1 MYADIIG
8 FLSRYEIC
16 LAKEDDYLST
26 KESENPFD
34 SYVKNLELCAEKL
47 KLDPGVVKR
56 LKYPKRTLIVS
67 CPVKMDNGEIEVF
80 TGYRVQFNDARGP
93 FKGGIRYHPNV
104 NLDEVKALSAW
115 MTIKTAVIDIPY
127 GGAKGGITCNPLKM
141 SPSEIER
148 MTRRYAFMIKDFI
161 GPYIDVPAPDV
172 YTSGREMAWIMD
184 TYSMAMGHKVP
195 EVVTGKPLE
204 IGGSLGRETST
215 GRGLAICVRE
225 ASKKLNIDMKNAT
238 FAVQGYGNV
247 GIWAAQI
254 LAGWGAK
261 MIAAS
266 DSKGG
271 VYDPKG
277 IDPKKLLEHKEKT
290 DKVQGYPG
298 SKNITNEELL
308 TTKCDILLPCAL
320 ENQITSQNAAKIS
333 CKIVGEGAN
342 GPTTPDADDV
352 LYKNKILLLP
362 DVLANSGGV
371 LGSYFEWLQHLE
383 REGWTEED
391 FNKRLENKMMKAFNG
406 VYEMSQKYKVN
417 MRIGAYM
424 IAVKRIT
431 DATEK
436 LGLFP

>member
-1 MYADIIG
+1 M
-8 FLSRYEIC
+8 SQ
-16 LAKEDDYLST
+16 KET
-26 KESENPFD
+26 KNPFD
-34 SYVKNLELCAEKL
+34 MYVKNLELCAEKL
-47 KLDPGVVKR
+47 KLDKGIVKR
-56 LKYPKRTLIVS
+56 LQYPKRALIVS
-67 CPVKMDNGEIEVF
+67 LPVRMDNGEIEVF

-141 SPSEIER
+141 SPGEIER
-148 MTRRYAFMIKDFI
+148 LTRRYAFSIKDFI

-184 TYSMAMGHKVP
+184 TYSMAVGHKVP

-204 IGGSLGRETST
+204 IGGSLGRESST
-215 GRGLAICVRE
+215 GRGLAFCVRE
-225 ASKKLNIDMKNAT
+225 ACKRINIDLKAAT
-238 FAVQGYGNV
+238 FVVQGYGNV
-247 GIWAAQI
+247 GIFAAKI

-271 VYDPKG
+271 VVDPKG
-277 IDPKKLLEHKEKT
+277 IDPSKLLEHKEKT
-290 DKVQGYPG
+290 DKVAGYPG
-298 SKNITNEELL
+298 TKNITNEELL
-308 TTKCDILLPCAL
+308 LTKCDILLPCAL
-320 ENQITSQNAAKIS
+320 ENQITGENAPKLN
-333 CKIVGEGAN
+333 CKIIGEGAN
-342 GPTTPDADDV
+342 GPTTPDADEII
-352 LYKNKILLLP
+352 YSKKILVLP

-371 LGSYFEWLQHLE
+371 LGSYFEWLQNLN
-383 REGWTEED
+383 RDSWTEDE
-391 FNKRLENKMMKAFNG
+391 FNKKLEEKMVKAFNG
-406 VYEMSQKYKVN
+406 VYDMSQKYKVN
-417 MRIGAYM
+417 MRTGAYM
-424 IAVKRIT
+424 IAVKRIA

>member
-1 MYADIIG
+1 
-8 FLSRYEIC
+8 
-16 LAKEDDYLST
+16 LST
-26 KESENPFD
+26 KESKNPFD
-34 SYVKNLELCAEKL
+34 AYTKNLDLCADKL
-47 KLDPGVVKR
+47 KIDPGIVKR

-67 CPVKMDNGEIEVF
+67 LPVRMDNGQIEVF

-127 GGAKGGITCNPLKM
+127 GGAKGGITCNPLQM
-141 SPSEIER
+141 SPGEIER
-148 MTRRYAFMIKDFI
+148 MTRRYAFAIKDFI

-184 TYSMAMGHKVP
+184 TYSMAVGHKVP

-204 IGGSLGRETST
+204 IGGSLGRESST
-215 GRGLAICVRE
+215 GRGLAFCVRE
-225 ASKKLNIDMKNAT
+225 ACKKLNIDMKIAT
-238 FAVQGYGNV
+238 FVVQGYGNV

-261 MIAAS
+261 MIGAS

-271 VYDPKG
+271 VIDPKG
-277 IDPKKLLEHKEKT
+277 IDPKKLLEFKEKT

-298 SKNITNEELL
+298 TKNTTNEELL
-308 TTKCDILLPCAL
+308 VAKCDILLPCAL
-320 ENQITSQNAAKIS
+320 ENQITGENASKIS
-333 CKIVGEGAN
+333 CRIVAEGAN
-342 GPTTPDADDV
+342 GPTTPEADETLFKKGIMV
-352 LYKNKILLLP
+352 LP

-371 LGSYFEWLQHLE
+371 LGSYFEWLQNLD
-383 REGWTEED
+383 RESWTEDE
-391 FNKRLENKMMKAFNG
+391 FNKKLEEKMVKAFNG
-406 VYEMSQKYKVN
+406 VYEMSQKFKVN
-417 MRIGAYM
+417 QRTGAYM
-424 IAVKRIT
+424 IAVKRIA

>member
-1 MYADIIG
+1 
-8 FLSRYEIC
+8 LT
-16 LAKEDDYLST
+16 KEDDYLSA
-26 KESENPFD
+26 KKSENPFD
-34 SYVKNLELCAEKL
+34 NYVKNLELCAAKL

-56 LKYPKRTLIVS
+56 LEYPKRTLIVS
-67 CPVKMDNGEIEVF
+67 CPVKMDNGDIEVF
-80 TGYRVQFNDARGP
+80 TGYRIQFNDARGP

-141 SPSEIER
+141 SPGEIER

-225 ASKKLNIDMKNAT
+225 ACKKLNIDLKNAT

-254 LAGWGAK
+254 LASWGAK
-261 MIAAS
+261 MVAAS

-298 SKNITNEELL
+298 SKSITNDELL

-320 ENQITSQNAAKIS
+320 ENQITSENAAKIS

-352 LYKNKILLLP
+352 LYRNKILLLP

-371 LGSYFEWLQHLE
+371 LGSYFEWLQNIE
-383 REGWTEED
+383 RESWTEED
-391 FNKRLENKMMKAFNG
+391 FNKRLEAKMVKAFNG
-406 VYEMSQKYKVN
+406 VYDMSQKYSVN

-424 IAVKRIT
+424 IAVKRIN

>member
-1 MYADIIG
+1 MIS
-8 FLSRYEIC
+8 FFSRSAIC

-26 KESENPFD
+26 KESKNPFD

-47 KLDPGVVKR
+47 KLDPGIVRR
-56 LKYPKRTLIVS
+56 LKYPKRALIVS

-104 NLDEVKALSAW
+104 NLDEVKALAAW

-141 SPSEIER
+141 SPGEIER

-184 TYSMAMGHKVP
+184 TYSMAVGHKVP

-204 IGGSLGRETST
+204 IGGSLGRESST

-225 ASKKLNIDMKNAT
+225 ACKKLNIDIKNAT

-254 LAGWGAK
+254 LASWGAK

-290 DKVQGYPG
+290 DKVQGYAG
-298 SKNITNEELL
+298 TKSITNEELL

-320 ENQITSQNAAKIS
+320 ENQITGENASKIS
-333 CKIVGEGAN
+333 CKILGEGAN
-342 GPTTPDADDV
+342 GPTTPDADEI

-371 LGSYFEWLQHLE
+371 LGSYFEWLQNLQ
-383 REGWTEED
+383 RDTWTEEA
-391 FNKRLENKMMKAFNG
+391 FNRTLEDKMVKAFNG
-406 VYEMSQKYKVN
+406 VYDMSQKYKVN
-417 MRIGAYM
+417 MRTGAYM